1 MPLLRLPSSRSARAG
16 ASSELALPRPG
27 LDRRSFLGLSAA
39 GAAALALSACAG
51 PSTAGGTT
59 GASSS
64 PAIDFTGVKPA
75 AKITMWSN
83 HPGGSQDVETEIVEK
98 FNASQSAITV
108 SLVTAGANYEEVAQR
123 FQTALA
129 GGGLPGLV
137 ILSDVWWF
145 RYFINDSIIPLDSVL
160 EAVEMDTDDFRP
172 SFFADY
178 QYDGAQWAVPYA
190 RSTPVFYY
198 NKAHW
203 ATAGLPDRAPATWDE
218 FGEWAPRLKA
228 AGTGVMNAFQYPAMA
243 GYAGWTFQN
252 NAWGWGGSYSD
263 GWDVT
268 IDQQPV
274 VDALEWMRQGVN
286 VDRWAGIT
294 SNDQATDLASGAVSA
309 TVSSTGS
316 LVGILESSTFDVGV
330 GFMPGGP
337 SATEPVC
344 PSGGAGLGIPK
355 DITPEEQLAAATF
368 LKFLTSPENAVAF
381 SGATGYIPTRTS
393 ADVSAL
399 VATAPQIQTAIDQI
413 EVVRTQDYAR
423 AFLPGGDKAVADGV
437 GRVLTQDEDPQAVLT
452 EVRTQ
457 LEEIYTTDVE
467 PLLA

>member
-1 MPLLRLPSSRSARAG
+1 MPLLRLPAVRSARAD
-16 ASSELALPRPG
+16 APDLALPRPG

-39 GAAALALSACAG
+39 GAASLALAACAG
-51 PSTAGGTT
+51 PSTAGGATNAS
-59 GASSS
+59 ASSALDYS
-64 PAIDFTGVKPA
+64 GVKPA
-75 AKITMWSN
+75 SKITMWSN
-83 HPGGSQDVETEIVEK
+83 HPGGSQDVETEIVER

-145 RYFINDSIIPLDSVL
+145 RYFINDSIIPLDAVL
-160 EAVEMDTDDFRP
+160 EAVEMETDDFRP

-218 FGEWAPRLKA
+218 FGEWAPRLKT
-228 AGTGVMNAFQYPAMA
+228 AGTGVLNAFQYPAMA

-268 IDQQPV
+268 IDEKPV

-286 VDRWAGIT
+286 VHQWAGIT

-316 LVGILESSTFDVGV
+316 LVGILEASTFDVGV

-355 DITPEEQLAAATF
+355 GITPEAQVAAATF

-381 SGATGYIPTRTS
+381 SAATGYIPTRTS

-399 VATAPQIQTAIDQI
+399 VAAAPQIQTAIDQI

-423 AFLPGGDKAVADGV
+423 AFFPGGDKAVADGV
-437 GRVLTQDEDPQAVLT
+437 GRVLTQDEDPPTVLT
-452 EVRTQ
+452 EVRAE

-467 PLLA
+467 PLLS